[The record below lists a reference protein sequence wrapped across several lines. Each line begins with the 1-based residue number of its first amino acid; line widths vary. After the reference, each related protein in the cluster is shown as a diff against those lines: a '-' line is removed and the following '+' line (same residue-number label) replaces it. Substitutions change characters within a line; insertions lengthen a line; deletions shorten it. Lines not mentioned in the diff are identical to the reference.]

1 VTSTETVAPEK
12 TKAPLGSRY
21 WRLWTASVIS
31 NLGDGV
37 ALIAFPWLA
46 SAVTRNAF
54 LIALIGVMNRLPW
67 LVFTL
72 PAGVLTDRLDRRKI
86 MVWSDVARTGFT
98 ALIGVVVVANE
109 AGLPDPGSLGSGASV
124 ETNVAVYLIL
134 LISVLALG
142 FAEVLRDN
150 AAQTFLP
157 AIVKAEQLE
166 RANGNLWGAES
177 VANQFA
183 GPPLGSLLLAAG
195 FSVPFFFDAGTF
207 AVAAG
212 LVFLISGQFRAKGTG
227 TAVASKRI
235 DWKGE
240 MKEGFLWLWRHPLLR
255 PMAIVLG
262 FLNGLGMAMFATYVL
277 FAQENLDLETGLLTG
292 VLGSVADTL
301 GFESVGTFVFAL
313 LMMGGALGAVLGSL
327 LAPRISK
334 AIGSGPSLYLTM
346 IGQIVVVLVIG
357 VTTRWWVA
365 FLAEVMF
372 SITAILWN
380 IITVSLRQTIIPDH
394 LLGRVNSVYRFFGW
408 GMMPIG
414 AATGG
419 LVVTIA
425 EQFTD
430 RGTALRIPF
439 FFIAVASVL
448 LLLYAAPRLTTEK
461 MESARSEAIARR
473 DAEEA
478 EVELGDAEAAR
489 DALSEM
495 GAAHLPPDDL
505 DEPS

>member
-1 VTSTETVAPEK
+1 VTTAPDTAKVA
-12 TKAPLGSRY
+12 KAKLGPRY

-37 ALIAFPWLA
+37 AMIAFPWLA

-54 LIALIGVMNRLPW
+54 LIALIAVVQRIPW

-86 MVWSDVARTGFT
+86 MVWSDAGRTVFT
-98 ALIGVVVVANE
+98 AIIAVVVVANE
-109 AGLPDPGSLGSGASV
+109 AGLPDPSTLSSGAQV
-124 ETNVAVYLIL
+124 DTNWLVYLSL
-134 LISVLALG
+134 LGAVLLLG
-142 FAEVLRDN
+142 MAEVMRDN

-157 AIVKAEQLE
+157 AIVAPENLE

-183 GPPLGSLLLAAG
+183 GPPLGSALLAVG

-212 LVFLISGQFRAKGTG
+212 LVFLIAGRYRAKPEAGSAG
-227 TAVASKRI
+227 PGARI

-255 PMAIVLG
+255 PMAIALGVLNA
-262 FLNGLGMAMFATYVL
+262 LAMAMFSTFVL
-277 FAQENLDLETGLLTG
+277 FAQENLDLETGLFTG
-292 VLGSVADTL
+292 AFRSVADVF
-301 GFESVGTFVFAL
+301 GFQSVGTFVFAL
-313 LMMGGALGAVLGSL
+313 LMMGGAVGGITGSL

-334 AIGSGPSLYLTM
+334 AIGSGPSLYLT
-346 IGQIVVVLVIG
+346 IVTQIAATVVIG
-357 VTTRWWVA
+357 LASRWWIA
-365 FLAEVMF
+365 FLMMIAF

-380 IITVSLRQTIIPDH
+380 VITVSLRQTIIPDH

-414 AATGG
+414 AVLGG
-419 LVVTIA
+419 VVVSVA
-425 EQFTD
+425 ESFGS
-430 RGTALRIPF
+430 RAMALRWPF
-439 FFIAVASVL
+439 FFVAAANVL
-448 LLLYAAPRLTTEK
+448 LLVYAAPRLTTEK
-461 MESARSEAIARR
+461 MEGARAEAIARR
-473 DAEEA
+473 EREGEQVPSDSAE
-478 EVELGDAEAAR
+478 DAR
-489 DALSEM
+489 DALSET
-495 GAAHLPPDDL
+495 GTVGLPPDDL
-505 DEPS
+505 AGTS

>member
-1 VTSTETVAPEK
+1 VTATAKSQK
-12 TKAPLGSRY
+12 TRSPLGPRY
-21 WRLWTASVIS
+21 RRLWTASVIS

-37 ALIAFPWLA
+37 AIIAFPWLA

-54 LIALIGVMNRLPW
+54 LIALIAVMQRMPW

-72 PAGVLTDRLDRRKI
+72 PAGVITDRLDRRKI
-86 MVWSDVARTGFT
+86 MIWSDIARAGFT
-98 ALIGVVVVANE
+98 ALIAAVVLANE
-109 AGLPDPGSLGSGASV
+109 AGLPDPASLGSGASV
-124 ETNVAVYLIL
+124 ETNVAVYLVL
-134 LISVLALG
+134 LLAVLALG
-142 FAEVLRDN
+142 VAEVLRDN

-157 AIVKAEQLE
+157 ALVRPEQLE
-166 RANGNLWGAES
+166 KANGNLWAAES

-183 GPPLGSLLLAAG
+183 GPPLGSLLLAVG

-212 LVFLISGQFRAKGTG
+212 LVLLISGRFKAKGS
-227 TAVASKRI
+227 AAAQPKRI

-240 MKEGFLWLWRHPLLR
+240 IKEGFFWLWRHPLLR

-292 VLGSVADTL
+292 VLGSLADAM
-301 GFESVGTFVFAL
+301 GFESVGTFIFAL
-313 LMMGGALGAVLGSL
+313 LMMGGALGAVVGSI

-334 AIGSGPSLYLTM
+334 AIGSGPSLHLTM

-365 FLAEVMF
+365 FLAGVVF

-414 AATGG
+414 AAAGG
-419 LVVTIA
+419 LIVTVA

-430 RGTALRIPF
+430 RGLALRIPF
-439 FFIAVASVL
+439 FVIAAANVL

-461 MESARSEAIARR
+461 MEAARA
-473 DAEEA
+473 DAMATRGAGESSQPDA
-478 EVELGDAEAAR
+478 GEVAR

-495 GAAHLPPDDL
+495 GAAHVPPDD
-505 DEPS
+505 PS

>member
-1 VTSTETVAPEK
+1 MSTAETPTAVKPR
-12 TKAPLGSRY
+12 LGARY
-21 WRLWTASVIS
+21 WRLWTASVVS

-37 ALIAFPWLA
+37 AMIAFPWLA
-46 SAVTRNAF
+46 SAVTRNPL
-54 LIALIGVMNRLPW
+54 LIALVGVMQRIPW

-86 MVWSDVARTGFT
+86 MVWSDVARAGFT
-98 ALIGVVVVANE
+98 ALIGAVVLSNE
-109 AGLPDPGSLGSGASV
+109 AGLPDPAALGSGAAV
-124 ETNVAVYLIL
+124 DTNVTVYLVL
-134 LISVLALG
+134 LSAVLALG

-157 AIVKAEQLE
+157 AIVKPDQLE
-166 RANGNLWGAES
+166 KANGNLWGAEA

-183 GPPLGSLLLAAG
+183 GPPLGSLLLAVG

-207 AVAAG
+207 AAAAG
-212 LVFLISGQFRAKGTG
+212 LVFLISGQFKAKGNG
-227 TAVASKRI
+227 AAAPAKRI

-240 MKEGFLWLWRHPLLR
+240 MKEGFLWLWHHPVLR

-262 FLNGLGMAMFATYVL
+262 ILNGLGMAMFATFVL
-277 FAQENLDLETGLLTG
+277 FAQENLDLETGLFTG
-292 VLGSVADTL
+292 VLGSMADAL

-313 LMMGGALGAVLGSL
+313 LTMGGALGAVLGSI

-346 IGQIVVVLVIG
+346 IGQTVVVLVIG
-357 VTTRWWVA
+357 VTTRWWIA
-365 FLAEVMF
+365 FLAEAVF
-372 SITAILWN
+372 SVTAILWN

-414 AATGG
+414 AAVGG

-425 EQFTD
+425 DAITD
-430 RGTALRIPF
+430 RGTALRVPF
-439 FFIAVASVL
+439 FFIAAASVL
-448 LLLYAAPRLTTEK
+448 LLVYAAPRLTTEK
-461 MESARSEAIARR
+461 MESARAEALARR
-473 DAEEA
+473 GAEEA
-478 EVELGDAEAAR
+478 DVAPGEAAR

-505 DEPS
+505 DET

>member
-1 VTSTETVAPEK
+1 
-12 TKAPLGSRY
+12 
-21 WRLWTASVIS
+21 
-31 NLGDGV
+31 
-37 ALIAFPWLA
+37 
-46 SAVTRNAF
+46 
-54 LIALIGVMNRLPW
+54 
-67 LVFTL
+67 
-72 PAGVLTDRLDRRKI
+72 
-86 MVWSDVARTGFT
+86 
-98 ALIGVVVVANE
+98 
-109 AGLPDPGSLGSGASV
+109 
-124 ETNVAVYLIL
+124 
-134 LISVLALG
+134 
-142 FAEVLRDN
+142 
-150 AAQTFLP
+150 
-157 AIVKAEQLE
+157 
-166 RANGNLWGAES
+166 
-177 VANQFA
+177 
-183 GPPLGSLLLAAG
+183 
-195 FSVPFFFDAGTF
+195 
-207 AVAAG
+207 
-212 LVFLISGQFRAKGTG
+212 
-227 TAVASKRI
+227 
-235 DWKGE
+235 
-240 MKEGFLWLWRHPLLR
+240 
-255 PMAIVLG
+255 MAIVLG

>member
-1 VTSTETVAPEK
+1 MTAEASARTRSR
-12 TKAPLGSRY
+12 LGPRY

-37 ALIAFPWLA
+37 AMIAFPWLA
-46 SAVTRNAF
+46 SAVTRNAL
-54 LIALIGVMNRLPW
+54 LIALVGVMQRIPW

-86 MVWSDVARTGFT
+86 MIWSDVARAGFT
-98 ALIGVVVVANE
+98 GLIAAVVLANE
-109 AGLPDPGSLGSGASV
+109 AGLPDPAALGSGASV
-124 ETNVAVYLIL
+124 DTNVAVYLVL
-134 LISVLALG
+134 LFAVLALG
-142 FAEVLRDN
+142 VAEVLRDN

-157 AIVKAEQLE
+157 AIVEPDQLE
-166 RANGNLWGAES
+166 KANGNLWGAEA

-183 GPPLGSLLLAAG
+183 GPPLGSLLLAIG

-212 LVFLISGQFRAKGTG
+212 LVFLISGQFKAKGNAATRP
-227 TAVASKRI
+227 KRI

-262 FLNGLGMAMFATYVL
+262 FLNGLGMAMFATFVL
-277 FAQENLDLETGLLTG
+277 FAQENLDLETGLFTG
-292 VLGSVADTL
+292 VLGSLADAM

-313 LMMGGALGAVLGSL
+313 LTMGGALGAVLGSI

-365 FLAEVMF
+365 FLAEAAF

-414 AATGG
+414 AAVGG

-425 EQFTD
+425 EAFTD
-430 RGTALRIPF
+430 RGTALRVPF
-439 FFIAVASVL
+439 FFIAAASVL

-461 MESARSEAIARR
+461 MESARLEALARR
-473 DAEEA
+473 AAEEA
-478 EVELGDAEAAR
+478 EVEADHAEAAR

-505 DEPS
+505 DETAD

>member
-1 VTSTETVAPEK
+1 VTTSDTPPR
-12 TKAPLGSRY
+12 KARLGPRY

-37 ALIAFPWLA
+37 AMIAFPWLA

-54 LIALIGVMNRLPW
+54 LIALIGVMQRIPW

-86 MVWSDVARTGFT
+86 MVWSDVARAVFTG
-98 ALIGVVVVANE
+98 LIAAVVLANE
-109 AGLPDPGSLGSGASV
+109 AGLPDPAALGSGATID
-124 ETNVAVYLIL
+124 TNVAVYLVL
-134 LISVLALG
+134 LFAVLALG
-142 FAEVLRDN
+142 IAEVLRDN

-157 AIVKAEQLE
+157 AIVEPEQLE
-166 RANGNLWGAES
+166 KANGHLWGAEA

-183 GPPLGSLLLAAG
+183 GPPLGSLLLIVG

-207 AVAAG
+207 AAAAG
-212 LVFLISGQFRAKGTG
+212 LVLLISGQFKAKGA
-227 TAVASKRI
+227 TATRPKRI

-240 MKEGFLWLWRHPLLR
+240 MKEGFFWLWRHPLLR

-262 FLNGLGMAMFATYVL
+262 VMNGLSMAMFATFVL
-277 FAQENLDLETGLLTG
+277 FAQENLDLETGLFTG
-292 VLGSVADTL
+292 VLGSLADAL
-301 GFESVGTFVFAL
+301 GFGSVGTFVFAL
-313 LMMGGALGAVLGSL
+313 LTMGGALGAVLGSL

-357 VTTRWWVA
+357 VTTRWWIA
-365 FLAEVMF
+365 FLAEAVF

-414 AATGG
+414 AAVGG
-419 LVVTIA
+419 LVVTVA

-430 RGTALRIPF
+430 RGVALRVPF
-439 FFIAVASVL
+439 FVIAAASVL

-461 MESARSEAIARR
+461 MESARAEALARR
-473 DAEEA
+473 AVDGAPAEP
-478 EVELGDAEAAR
+478 GAEAAR
-489 DALSEM
+489 DAMSEM
-495 GAAHLPPDDL
+495 GTAHLPPDDL
-505 DEPS
+505 DETS